1 MLEPQDPRTKPPVT
15 EWDCSTCKVP
25 SFIVFSSHP
34 SRFHLQNREGGSDVF
49 PVCAGHQVITHKT
62 LRDPCCHTLDSPPP
76 RDDLEPRRS
85 RSPKKLRC
93 DRCLLWGP
101 PQKICSGNQCTRAY
115 ESHIGCELNAR
126 KFICARFM
134 WQKQFDKNPYRL

>member
-62 LRDPCCHTLDSPPP
+62 LRDPCCHTLDSPPHDGAAP
-76 RDDLEPRRS
+76 QKSWGVTAACCEAPVVGWTHANLYVLDLCGRSNLTKIHTGFSSRS
-85 RSPKKLRC
+85 RAVMNENY
-93 DRCLLWGP
+93 LLYVG
-101 PQKICSGNQCTRAY
+101 
-115 ESHIGCELNAR
+115 ESKR
-126 KFICARFM
+126 VRS
-134 WQKQFDKNPYRL
+134 